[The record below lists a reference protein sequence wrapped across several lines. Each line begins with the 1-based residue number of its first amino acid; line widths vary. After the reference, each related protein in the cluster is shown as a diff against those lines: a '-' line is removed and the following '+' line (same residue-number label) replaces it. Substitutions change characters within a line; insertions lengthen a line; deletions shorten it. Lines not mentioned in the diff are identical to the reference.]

1 MKITLKT
8 EKQFEIKTLRVVAE
22 VRYWEDAT
30 LNGKDDEEGNM
41 PCRKGNEHW
50 CPDIDIE
57 TGKIKNWLVG
67 TTAKLHYKV
76 CDGCHWELLDE
87 DDNIVLQNEEDY
99 VPETLCPD
107 RNGYGDYI
115 KMTIDAE
122 GLIQNWKFNINDF
135 TENDNDD

>member
-8 EKQFEIKTLRVVAE
+8 EKDFEIKTLRVVAE

-41 PCRKGNEHW
+41 PCRKDIHW

-57 TGKIKNWLVG
+57 TGKILNWVTG
-67 TTAKLHYKV
+67 NVAKLHYKV
-76 CDGCHWELLDE
+76 CDRCHWVVLDKNNE
-87 DDNIVLQNEEDY
+87 IVLQSIDDY
-99 VPETLCPD
+99 VPKTLCPD
-107 RNGYGDYI
+107 GNGYGDYI
-115 KMTIDAE
+115 KMTINSE
-122 GLIQNWKFNINDF
+122 GYIQNWKFNINDF